1 MLVKLKKSNDI
12 NINKFSN
19 ENTISNECNLEISKN
34 STLDSEE
41 TSLSLEEKE
50 KENNLSFEESFQKYY
65 VDSSQNYNGNFDN
78 YIKKG
83 LKLISLFPK
92 EENYMKEIEKISQSI
107 HLKDNKNSNKKTLI
121 LDLDETLIHSD
132 LDFIFKNHITTLYFD
147 SEEEGNLEKN
157 IPIPLIL
164 RPNLFE
170 FLDNVYEKYELIIF
184 TASNKNYADKIID
197 YIEKDKKYFSLRL
210 YREHCIFIKPGIYI
224 KDLRIFNNRNLKN
237 VILIDNSIFSFA
249 NQLNNGILITSFY
262 NDNCDS
268 FLLSLIDYLEYF
280 IEKCDDVRLI
290 NKKQFKF
297 EIYKNDLIKENCIL

>member
-1 MLVKLKKSNDI
+1 MLVNLKNSNDKT
-12 NINKFSN
+12 INKLSN
-19 ENTISNECNLEISKN
+19 ENTISNEYNLEISKN

-41 TSLSLEEKE
+41 TSMSFEEKE
-50 KENNLSFEESFQKYY
+50 KENYLSFEESFQKYY

-78 YIKKG
+78 YIQKG

-92 EENYMKEIEKISQSI
+92 EENYIKEIEKISQSFL
-107 HLKDNKNSNKKTLI
+107 LKENNNPNKKTLI

-132 LDFIFKNHITTLYFD
+132 LDFIFKKHITTLYFD
-147 SEEEGNLEKN
+147 SDEEGNLEKN

-170 FLDNVYEKYELIIF
+170 FLNNVYEKYELIIF

-262 NDNCDS
+262 NDKCDS

-290 NKKQFKF
+290 NKQHFKF
-297 EIYKNDLIKENCIL
+297 EIYKNDLIKENLVL

>member
-147 SEEEGNLEKN
+147 SEE
-157 IPIPLIL
+157 
-164 RPNLFE
+164 
-170 FLDNVYEKYELIIF
+170 
-184 TASNKNYADKIID
+184 
-197 YIEKDKKYFSLRL
+197 
-210 YREHCIFIKPGIYI
+210 
-224 KDLRIFNNRNLKN
+224 
-237 VILIDNSIFSFA
+237 
-249 NQLNNGILITSFY
+249 
-262 NDNCDS
+262 
-268 FLLSLIDYLEYF
+268 
-280 IEKCDDVRLI
+280 
-290 NKKQFKF
+290 
-297 EIYKNDLIKENCIL
+297 

>member
-1 MLVKLKKSNDI
+1 MLVNLKKSKD
-12 NINKFSN
+12 NINLIFSKEN
-19 ENTISNECNLEISKN
+19 EKSNDNNVEISEN
-34 STLDSEE
+34 STLDSED
-41 TSLSLEEKE
+41 TIITFDE
-50 KENNLSFEESFQKYY
+50 KENKLIPFEEIFHQYY
-65 VDSSQNYNGNFDN
+65 VDSSQNRNGNFDA
-78 YIKKG
+78 YIKSG
-83 LKLISLFPK
+83 LKLISLLPK
-92 EENYMKEIEKISQSI
+92 ENYINQIEKISSTFK
-107 HLKDNKNSNKKTLI
+107 LKDNVNQNKKTLI

-132 LDFIFKNHITTLYFD
+132 LDLIYKDHETTLYFD
-147 SEEEGNLEKN
+147 SEDDEILGKN
-157 IPIPLIL
+157 VPIPLIL

-170 FLDNVYEKYELIIF
+170 FLNYVYDKFELIIF
-184 TASNKNYADKIID
+184 TASHKNYADKIID

-210 YREHCIFIKPGIYI
+210 YRQHCIFIKPGIYI

-297 EIYKNDLIKENCIL
+297 EIYKNDLIKENFIL